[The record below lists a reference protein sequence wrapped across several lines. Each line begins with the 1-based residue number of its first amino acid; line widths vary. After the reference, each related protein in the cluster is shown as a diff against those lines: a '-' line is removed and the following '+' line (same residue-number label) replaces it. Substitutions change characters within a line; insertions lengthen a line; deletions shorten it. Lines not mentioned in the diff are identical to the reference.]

1 MLSNI
6 DALTDT
12 FLLHRH
18 VSVYIVYILYRYSIH
33 TYTHTYRAKTATA
46 NLLLLL
52 CGQYFTKNSQS
63 AEIGFVFQGPLHPLT
78 HNEKNNFISHLWWWG
93 GGLQW
98 KILNWKKPNI
108 LVKTIWLEKQKYY
121 QITNSR
127 IFIYFNFQIFIYF
140 FFFSSEWKHFV
151 EKLLF
156 FFFLEKTLYVFFFK
170 SNFQYFPIKVSQ
182 LSYLKILHMDYTL
195 VLKD

>member
-140 FFFSSEWKHFV
+140 FFFFFWCK
-151 EKLLF
+151 KLFHLF
-156 FFFLEKTLYVFFFK
+156 GIFREFF
-170 SNFQYFPIKVSQ
+170 
-182 LSYLKILHMDYTL
+182 
-195 VLKD
+195 